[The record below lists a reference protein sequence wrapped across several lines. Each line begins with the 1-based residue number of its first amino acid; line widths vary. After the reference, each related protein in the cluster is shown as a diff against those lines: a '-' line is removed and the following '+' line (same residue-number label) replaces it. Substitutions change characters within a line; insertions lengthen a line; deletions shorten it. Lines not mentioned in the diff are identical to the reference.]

1 MALSLAAITSPATPL
16 DPYSQA
22 VTAAAERVSP
32 AVVCI
37 EVHNGRGGGNGSGFI
52 FTPDGFVLTNSHVV
66 HGAQHIRIALLD
78 GRELPAQL
86 VGDDPHADLAVLRVD
101 APELAHV
108 ALGDSAALRPGQLV
122 VAVGNPYGLAY
133 TVTAGVVSAL
143 GRTLRSQSGRLMDN
157 VIQTDAALNPGNSGG
172 PLVTA
177 AGEVIGVNTAVL
189 PGQGLCFAIAVN
201 TAKHIAG
208 LLVRDGKVRR
218 GYLGIAGQDI
228 VLATAAARRAGL
240 DDRRAIMVDSIE
252 PGSPAD
258 TARLKPGDVLLTFEG
273 QRLIGLDALHKI
285 MTSVDL
291 SRPYKLEVL
300 RKSERLSPI
309 ILPVESPHD
318 S

>member
-1 MALSLAAITSPATPL
+1 MSLPFVEVESPEIL
-16 DPYSQA
+16 DPYSAA

-37 EVHNGRGGGNGSGFI
+37 EVRNGRRGGNGSGFV

-66 HGAQHIRIALLD
+66 HAADRIGVALLD
-78 GRELPAQL
+78 GRELGATL
-86 VGDDPHADLAVLRVD
+86 VGDDPHTDLAVLRVN
-101 APELAHV
+101 APDLACV
-108 ALGDSAALRPGQLV
+108 TLGDSAALRPGQLV
-122 VAVGNPYGLAY
+122 VAVGNPFGLAY

-143 GRTLRSQSGRLMDN
+143 GRTMRSQSGRLMDN
-157 VIQTDAALNPGNSGG
+157 IVQTDAALNPGNSGG

-189 PGQGLCFAIAVN
+189 PGQGLCFAIAIN

-218 GYLGIAGQDI
+218 GYFGIGGQDI
-228 VLATAAARRAGL
+228 VLAVGAARRYGL
-240 DDRRAIMVDSIE
+240 DDRRAIMVNSVE

-258 TARLKPGDVLLTFEG
+258 TARIKPGDVLLAFEG
-273 QRLIGLDALHKI
+273 QRVSGLDALHKI
-285 MTSVDL
+285 LTSIDL
-291 SRPYKLEVL
+291 SRPYKLDVL
-300 RKSERLSPI
+300 RKSERLAPI